1 MKKIILA
8 LCTLGLLASC
18 SKKSN
23 NEPQAP
29 YISTIEENT
38 YSVLPDTEEQGDLRL
53 RTISKLR
60 PDGQTLEYVTTG
72 SDGAL
77 VRKATNEYNAQGKI
91 TRTRFEETGASST
104 TDFEYNKD
112 GLLIR
117 ELVTPLKGNKSKTE
131 YSYNEAGHRI
141 STKSYD
147 MDNSGNWG
155 AEPNFG
161 ADYEVD
167 NKGLILV
174 SRAYNMDGPYMTSTF
189 KYNADGY
196 VILTENK
203 SPSGDMDNTKRTSYV
218 TGKPGLEERTEQEIS
233 MFGQKMTF
241 VTNYK
246 YTFDEKG
253 NWTKQIKLSDGKAVE
268 IRTRTY
274 TYNK

>member
-117 ELVTPLKGNKSKTE
+117 EIITPLNGEKSKTE
-131 YSYNEAGHRI
+131 YGYNQAGHKI

-147 MDNSGNWG
+147 MDKSGTW
-155 AEPNFG
+155 ETTPNVG

-167 NKGLILV
+167 SKGLILV
-174 SRAYNMDGPYMTSTF
+174 SRAYNQFGPFMTTTF
-189 KYNADGY
+189 TYDAHGY
-196 VILTENK
+196 AILTENK
-203 SPSGDMDNTKRTSYV
+203 SPGGDMDNIKRTRYV
-218 TGKPGLEERTEQEIS
+218 EGKPGLEEHIEQEIS
-233 MFGQKMTF
+233 FAGQKMVS
-241 VTNYK
+241 VTDYK

-253 NWTKQIKLSDGKAVE
+253 NWTKQIRFNDGKAVE

-274 TYNK
+274 TYK